1 MRATRSIRTLSSV
14 ARTHLRIMRT
24 LISITRTLIS
34 VTRTLSSILRTLSS
48 ITCTVATL
56 STPQAAAPS
65 EACRTTRG
73 AEHAARTRRPQ
84 ISAHWPKCRRG
95 VRWCSAYT
103 WHRGNGPCGSPL
115 ATSAPGP
122 GSPLPHLHRDWARPC
137 HICTGTGAWATRIS
151 LRCVRGCPAEADRMR
166 MQEAEHAI
174 SAPSSARSLPVA
186 VPLACLC

>member
-1 MRATRSIRTLSSV
+1 MRATRSIRTLSSI

-24 LISITRTLIS
+24 LISITRTLSSIL
-34 VTRTLSSILRTLSS
+34 RTLSSILRTLSS

-65 EACRTTRG
+65 EACRNTRG
-73 AEHAARTRRPQ
+73 AEHATDATAADFGPLAEMPPRR
-84 ISAHWPKCRRG
+84 AVG
-95 VRWCSAYT
+95 SAYT